1 MVTFQSLPLVAPI
14 CSSSADSAII
24 LSSEKNIPIARM
36 QILLLTFNFFLQ
48 NCWWLFSSWLGQC
61 LLSSHVSSS
70 LSPGAPCLMLL
81 QFQGR
86 RCTTHHQSKL
96 APSWVSYTWTAIDTM
111 DALLYWHLYLLRQG
125 STSEDRLNFQNE
137 DRVSNYMAYLLSSD
151 LSPSLLKTQKTKRQ
165 RRIKTERDNKT
176 WGNTWYTVLPCISKT
191 KEIKKCIKMYKS
203 TKMWLFFL
211 YASKAKQRYLCHV
224 RQTGYCL
231 TCLTIFLYV
240 L

>member
-125 STSEDRLNFQNE
+125 STSADRLNFQNE
-137 DRVSNYMAYLLSSD
+137 DRFSNYMAYLLSSD

-203 TKMWLFFL
+203 TKMWLFFFMRQRL
-211 YASKAKQRYLCHV
+211 SRDTYAMFVKRVIVWLV
-224 RQTGYCL
+224 
-231 TCLTIFLYV
+231 
-240 L
+240 